1 MQRVVVEEV
10 LIISSLALF
19 LCGRFPGDDV
29 AGMAVQGL
37 MATVAAHS

>member
-1 MQRVVVEEV
+1 MGEA
-10 LIISSLALF
+10 LIISSLASSF
-19 LCGRFPGDDV
+19 FIGRFPGDDM